1 MRRLYYLVA
10 DLPST
15 REISERLHQ
24 EGISDW
30 NFHVLA
36 KDPSGLYSHHIQSA
50 LPHHHKDLIR
60 TGEIGALYGGLV
72 SAILAW
78 GLLAAGIW
86 SSTSGLADVGALTLA
101 GILVGGVWGLRLGLK
116 REHHRLSSFNHDI
129 DAGQYLI
136 MVDVRKE
143 DKAKIRELMNMEF
156 ANADYRGNDST
167 FVRPFK
173 TADRVYPNP
182 THKQPPAELGDGLVD

>member
-10 DLPST
+10 DLEMT
-15 REISERLHQ
+15 RSISERLHQ

-60 TGEIGALYGGLV
+60 TGEVGALYGGVGTALV
-72 SAILAW
+72 ASA
-78 GLLAAGIW
+78 LLASGIW
-86 SSTSGLADVGALTLA
+86 SSTSSPAAITALALA
-101 GILVGGVWGLRLGLK
+101 GIVVGGVWGLRLGLK
-116 REHHRLSSFNHDI
+116 REHHRLGSFNHDI
-129 DAGQYLI
+129 DSGQYLI

-143 DKAKIRELMNMEF
+143 DKAKLRELMNMEF
-156 ANADYRGNDST
+156 TNAQYRGNDST

-173 TADRVYPNP
+173 TSDRVYPNA
-182 THKQPPAELGDGLVD
+182 THDTSHTLERATLD